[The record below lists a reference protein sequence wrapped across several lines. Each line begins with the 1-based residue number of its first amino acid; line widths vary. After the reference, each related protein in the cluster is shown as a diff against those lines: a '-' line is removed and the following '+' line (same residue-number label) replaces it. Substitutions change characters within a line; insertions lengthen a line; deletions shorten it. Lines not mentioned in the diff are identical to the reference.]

1 MFFNNIARLVTVIST
16 CMLLLACQSS
26 SLHPSAMGFIAAS
39 SSQAVAKKPV
49 STASRADQA
58 NAPNGEAHSTATEKA
73 AGAQD
78 ADEVT
83 KTKAHQPD
91 DLWERIRQ
99 DLRWQNTESPKI
111 DKARNA
117 YLRQS
122 NYLPMVADRADYY
135 LYYIVE
141 EVQKRNM
148 PVEIALI
155 PILESSMDP
164 FASASNGAA
173 GLWQIMPETGIR
185 LGLEQDSSYDGR
197 HALTDSTTV
206 ALDYLEALHAKF
218 DNDWFLALAA
228 YNSGAGTVERARA
241 ANAAQG
247 LGTDYWSLNLSHHT
261 TNYIPKIIALAQI
274 VAEPERFD
282 VHIPSV
288 ENAPSFEVVDADG
301 PMRLSQAAKL
311 AGVDLDTLRALN
323 PGQLRD
329 SISSSG
335 SLEILVPFGSANRF
349 EHNIARLS
357 PEELVQWKTYRI
369 KPGDSLS
376 QIARMFDTDVALL
389 QEVNSMR
396 GSNIQAGDTLKIPGD
411 GDGDVVDTSSSSS
424 TEAPSA
430 QGYLVRKG
438 DSLYGIAGKF
448 NVSVKDIVTWNSLD
462 PRAHLKPGQK
472 LKLYPKGV

>member
-1 MFFNNIARLVTVIST
+1 MTAKVPAADAANTDKVTR
-16 CMLLLACQSS
+16 
-26 SLHPSAMGFIAAS
+26 
-39 SSQAVAKKPV
+39 AKL
-49 STASRADQA
+49 
-58 NAPNGEAHSTATEKA
+58 
-73 AGAQD
+73 
-78 ADEVT
+78 DE
-83 KTKAHQPD
+83 PD

-99 DLRWQNTESPKI
+99 DLRWQHTEGARI
-111 DKARNA
+111 DKARNEF
-117 YLRQS
+117 LRQS

-185 LGLEQDSSYDGR
+185 LGLEQHSSYDGR

-206 ALDYLEALHAKF
+206 ALDYLETLHKKF

-228 YNSGAGTVERARA
+228 YNSGSGTVERARA

-247 LGTDYWSLNLSHHT
+247 LGTDYWSLKLSHHT
-261 TNYIPKIIALAQI
+261 TNYVPKLIALAQI

-282 VHIPSV
+282 VHIPTV
-288 ENAPSFEVVDADG
+288 ENAPSFEVVDTDG
-301 PMRLSQAAKL
+301 PLRMSQAAEL

-329 SISSSG
+329 SISPG
-335 SLEILVPFGSANRF
+335 GPPEILVPFGSANRF
-349 EHNIARLS
+349 EHNIAQIS

-396 GSNIQAGDTLKIPGD
+396 GSSIQAGDTLKIPGA
-411 GDGDVVDTSSSSS
+411 GVEESAPTS
-424 TEAPSA
+424 TLNETVAA

-448 NVSVKDIVTWNSLD
+448 KVSVKDIVTWNSLD
-462 PRAHLKPGQK
+462 PAAYLKPGQK
-472 LKLYPKGV
+472 LKLSPEGS

>member
-1 MFFNNIARLVTVIST
+1 
-16 CMLLLACQSS
+16 
-26 SLHPSAMGFIAAS
+26 MGFIAAS
-39 SSQAVAKKPV
+39 SPQAADKKPV
-49 STASRADQA
+49 SKLARSEHASAANEQAPTIGAD
-58 NAPNGEAHSTATEKA
+58 NADGEANR
-73 AGAQD
+73 
-78 ADEVT
+78 
-83 KTKAHQPD
+83 KTYEPD
-91 DLWERIRQ
+91 DLWERIRR
-99 DLRWQNTESPKI
+99 DLSWQHNESAKI
-111 DKARNA
+111 DKARNN

-122 NYLPMVADRADYY
+122 NYLPMVAERADYY

-247 LGTDYWSLNLSHHT
+247 LGTDYWSLKLSHHT
-261 TNYIPKIIALAQI
+261 TSYVPKLIALAQI

-288 ENAPSFEVVDADG
+288 DNAPSFEVVDAEG
-301 PMRLSQAAKL
+301 PLQMSQAAEL
-311 AGVDLDTLRALN
+311 AGVDVDTLRALN

-329 SISSSG
+329 SISYGG
-335 SLEILVPFGSANRF
+335 SLEILVPFGTGNRF
-349 EHNIARLS
+349 EHNIAKLS

-376 QIARMFDTDVALL
+376 QIARMFDTDVAVL

-396 GSNIQAGDTLKIPGD
+396 GSNIQAGDTLKIPGE
-411 GDGDVVDTSSSSS
+411 GGVDNAASA
-424 TEAPSA
+424 APAETPAA
-430 QGYLVRKG
+430 QGYMVRKG

-448 NVSVKDIVTWNSLD
+448 KVSVKDIVSWNGLD
-462 PRAHLKPGQK
+462 PAAYLKPGQK
-472 LKLYPKGV
+472 LKLYPKGG